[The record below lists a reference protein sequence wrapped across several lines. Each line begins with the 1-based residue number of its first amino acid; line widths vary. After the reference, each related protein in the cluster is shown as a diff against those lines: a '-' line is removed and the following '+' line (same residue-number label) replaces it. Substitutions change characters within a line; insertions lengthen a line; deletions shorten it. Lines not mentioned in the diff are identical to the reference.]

1 LTWLFSQA
9 GHRAA
14 PALVNRYRDPAQLGA
29 DRWHAML
36 GARSLHP
43 ARELVVVHAGT
54 ATTIDCVSA
63 DGAFV
68 GGAILPGSELMLE
81 ALARRTARLPH
92 ARGAAVAFPD
102 NTDDAIVTG
111 IADAQAGAVERIA
124 ARFAHQ
130 QGAAVTVLL
139 GGGAAAALHG
149 RLQAD
154 GAIAQVELAHNL
166 VLRGLWR
173 RAREG
178 AR

>member
-1 LTWLFSQA
+1 
-9 GHRAA
+9 
-14 PALVNRYRDPAQLGA
+14 
-29 DRWHAML
+29 
-36 GARSLHP
+36 
-43 ARELVVVHAGT
+43 
-54 ATTIDCVSA
+54 
-63 DGAFV
+63 
-68 GGAILPGSELMLE
+68 MLE

-124 ARFAHQ
+124 ARFARQ

-149 RLQAD
+149 WLQAA

-173 RAREG
+173 RAREA